1 MSNLNKGEIGS
12 IIRVIA
18 GEDISNASSVLMIL
32 ESEVG
37 QAKEFAATVPGVTVE
52 VDNITYTA
60 NEYAEYTTTSEED
73 LDYVGRWRKKIKYTF
88 SSTDVKQTNYQKF
101 RVLA

>member
-18 GEDISNASSVLMIL
+18 GEDISSATSVEMIL
-32 ESEVG
+32 EPELG
-37 QAKEFAATVPGVTVE
+37 AIKEFTATVPASTIV

-60 NEYAEYTTTSEED
+60 NEYAEYTTVSEED
-73 LDYVGRWRKKIKYTF
+73 LDYIGRWRKKIKYTF
-88 SSTDVKQTNYQKF
+88 SSVDVKQTNYQKF

>member
-18 GEDISNASSVLMIL
+18 GEDISTATSVLMIL
-32 ESEVG
+32 EPELG
-37 QAKEFAATVPGVTVE
+37 AAKEFTATVPGVTIE
-52 VDNITYTA
+52 VDGITYTA
-60 NEYAEYTTTSEED
+60 NEYAEYTTVSEED
-73 LDYVGRWRKKIKYTF
+73 LNYIGRWRKKIKYTF
-88 SSTDVKQTNYQKF
+88 SSVDVKQTNYLKF

>member
-12 IIRVIA
+12 VIRVIA
-18 GEDISNASSVLMIL
+18 GEDISSASSVLMIL
-32 ESEVG
+32 EPEIG
-37 QAKEFAATVPGVTVE
+37 AAKEFTATVPAVTIE
-52 VDNITYTA
+52 VDNVTYTA
-60 NEYAEYTTTSEED
+60 NEYAEYTTVSEED
-73 LDYVGRWRKKIKYTF
+73 LDYIGRWRKKIKYTL